1 MTTQK
6 EQNRQ
11 NLSAMSNEELCILV
25 QQGNQDA
32 QAQLLLQNDG
42 MIHTIAWRERKRYAY
57 LSLEDRKSTRLNSSH

>member
-42 MIHTIAWRERKRYAY
+42 MIHTIAWRERKR
-57 LSLEDRKSTRLNSSH
+57 